1 MAKGLPERAR
11 MGTIL
16 RGDDGKNYQYAET
29 TGMAG
34 ATGPAGWIE
43 TTMAPTNGFLGNFNP
58 DALLAISTGLLT
70 GRNPQE
76 QLGNAA
82 MGFANYRKD
91 ARQRNMTM
99 EMLGNNNPD
108 LVKAVQAGIMTP
120 ADAYTLAYKERLET
134 QKAQRP
140 NRKFQTLA
148 DGTYGWADENAGSWT
163 PLGKAVKPEDN
174 KPDPYETRRAA
185 AEANGLTPD
194 NPAYQS
200 FILTGKMPREDQ
212 SPLTATDKKAILE
225 ADDMVAANQ
234 AAITALDQALAIN
247 DQANQGLG
255 ASARGVVGN
264 ALPDWMVPDAISS
277 KESSAA
283 TADYDNLVVG
293 QALQSLKSIFGAA
306 PTEGERKILL
316 EMQGSSS
323 LPVNVRRGIL
333 ERAKALAERRLEF
346 NRQRSE
352 GLRGGSFYQPGG
364 GNPQQGGNRTSSGV
378 QWSVEP

>member
-1 MAKGLPERAR
+1 MA
-11 MGTIL
+11 
-16 RGDDGKNYQYAET
+16 N
-29 TGMAG
+29 
-34 ATGPAGWIE
+34 
-43 TTMAPTNGFLGNFNP
+43 NFLGNLNP
-58 DALLAISTGLLT
+58 EALMAISSGLLGGRTPAEQIGGALGGFAQVRQQQRQKNTTMDWLQKNSPELLPMLEAGMSPSDLLAMSYKQK
-70 GRNPQE
+70 REAE
-76 QLGNAA
+76 Q
-82 MGFANYRKD
+82 
-91 ARQRNMTM
+91 AR
-99 EMLGNNNPD
+99 L
-108 LVKAVQAGIMTP
+108 
-120 ADAYTLAYKERLET
+120 
-134 QKAQRP
+134 KAQQP
-140 NRKFQTLA
+140 NRKFQTL
-148 DGTYGWADENAGSWT
+148 DNGEYGYFDENAGSWT
-163 PLGKAVKPEDN
+163 PLGTAKKPDDT

-247 DQANQGLG
+247 DQANQGFG

-264 ALPDWMVPDAISS
+264 ALPDWMVPDSVSS
-277 KESSAA
+277 KESAAA

-316 EMQGSSS
+316 DMQGSSS
-323 LPVNVRRGIL
+323 LPINVRRGIL

-346 NRQRSE
+346 NRQRAE
-352 GLRGGSFYQPGG
+352 GLRGGSFYQPGAG
-364 GNPQQGGNRTSSGV
+364 SPQQGGNRTSSGV
-378 QWSVEP
+378 QWSIEP

>member
-1 MAKGLPERAR
+1 MA
-11 MGTIL
+11 
-16 RGDDGKNYQYAET
+16 
-29 TGMAG
+29 
-34 ATGPAGWIE
+34 
-43 TTMAPTNGFLGNFNP
+43 NGFLGNFNP

-70 GRNPQE
+70 GQNPQE

-82 MGFANYRKD
+82 LGYANYRKD
-91 ARQRNMTM
+91 SRQRNRTL
-99 EMLGNNNPD
+99 EWLQKNSPD
-108 LVKAVQAGIMTP
+108 LIPLLDAGMSP
-120 ADAYTLAYKERLET
+120 GDLVNAAYKRQQDERKATLE
-134 QKAQRP
+134 AQRP
-140 NRKFQTLA
+140 QRQWVQLP
-148 DGTYGWADENAGSWT
+148 DGQYGWADKTSGDFV
-163 PLGKAVKPEDN
+163 PLGTAVKPEDN
-174 KPDPYETRRAA
+174 KPDPYEARRAA

-225 ADDMVAANQ
+225 ADDMVAANR

-247 DQANQGLG
+247 DKANQGFG

-264 ALPDWMVPDAISS
+264 ALPDWMVPDAVSS

-323 LPVNVRRGIL
+323 LPANVRRGIL

-346 NRQRSE
+346 NRQRAE

-364 GNPQQGGNRTSSGV
+364 GAAGQQGGNRTSSGV

>member
-1 MAKGLPERAR
+1 MA
-11 MGTIL
+11 
-16 RGDDGKNYQYAET
+16 
-29 TGMAG
+29 
-34 ATGPAGWIE
+34 
-43 TTMAPTNGFLGNFNP
+43 NGFLGNFNP

-70 GRNPQE
+70 GSNPQE

-174 KPDPYETRRAA
+174 
-185 AEANGLTPD
+185 
-194 NPAYQS
+194 PAYQS

-225 ADDMVAANQ
+225 ADEMVAANEN
-234 AAITALDQALAIN
+234 AITALKQAQEIN
-247 DQANQGLG
+247 NQANQGAF
-255 ASARGVVGN
+255 ASARGALSN

-277 KESSAA
+277 KESGAA
-283 TADYDNLVVG
+283 TADFDNLVVG

-316 EMQGSSS
+316 DLQGSSG
-323 LPVNVRRGIL
+323 LPANVRASIL
-333 ERAKALAERRLEF
+333 QRAQALAERRLEF
-346 NRQRSE
+346 NRQRAE
-352 GLRGGSFYQPGG
+352 GLRGGSFYRPGG